1 MQNLCLFVIAQS
13 SHNKMMLVLFVSLF
27 ALSLIHIT
35 NAAVYNVRS
44 DNISLNNND
53 AQPGES
59 LQYYLKNTSKYF
71 SSNSQFHFKM
81 GHHYLNTDLV
91 IQNVTNVTLTGESLC
106 IIRCTSHVNIIIL
119 NVANFRLEN
128 ITFENCSTSYKNY
141 LHKDFRFKHDLIAKP
156 SSNASILLYHCESVE
171 ISNIAIIITEGNAG
185 IIIVN
190 VRNYS
195 KIANIHIT
203 LQTNCPSVNI
213 SSLQTN
219 GILIY
224 YDNWNNPNKT
234 FSEIR
239 LDKFHFT
246 TYGSCTHP
254 IYYAITSLLFQN
266 AANIT
271 VIIQNTIFTDLINV
285 TALYYYG
292 ETCGIGVMNHL
303 IVQNHT
309 VSNNT
314 GNPSLKM
321 FHIVL
326 YNIQCIDLFYL
337 FESRQ
342 SNHQQYNNISFINCK
357 FVNNYNMMSMI
368 RVSPASSQATTGYLY
383 LENNTFHSNRNTHF
397 LIMKSTNDAESLW
410 QLSNY
415 VEISESTVTSN
426 VHDEG
431 QDLISIANSRVKIYG
446 PLTIMHNRYYT
457 NIMRFYLSSS
467 SFQYDISICNNTVRQ
482 IVSFSFIFI
491 AEYANINISRNTLY
505 QLETHVDTY
514 SINSEP
520 ICRLQ
525 YYSETKNF
533 NLSALSMHG
542 ILSHNILTST
552 NFLFKRFD
560 LKCRSLD
567 GSLFQQI
574 RIQPDFFFAKGIIE
588 IENNTVISD
597 NVYKRPIPLSICKC
611 TDTKPGT
618 STEHD
623 NIDCYSPHLSSIYP
637 GQTLKVKLIVQK
649 QWLYHNFPI
658 PIVAKNTPLD
668 DCTVVDISQLSQLQ
682 FNHDCNSY
690 SYTLWPKDATVKM
703 CKLYIGLPNM
713 PEIFYVP
720 FKTCPLGFT
729 LQEDRKSCY
738 CDPVLNKI
746 SIKSCNLSDET
757 ILRPAYSWIFAKKDN
772 TNNITY
778 TVSSQCP
785 FDHCIP
791 QQTDLNLS
799 DPDSQ
804 CQFNRIGLL
813 CGKCQQ
819 GLSSV
824 FGSHK
829 CKHCSN
835 IHLLLIIPISIAGLA
850 LVAFLFIFDLTV
862 RNGTINICIF
872 YVNIININV
881 LILFPNCHSFVCV
894 ILSFVNFDFR
904 IASCFYNGMDDYAK
918 EWIQLMLSFYL
929 IIIAIVFII
938 LSRYSA
944 TVQRFTA
951 KKALPVL
958 ATLFLFSYTKVLVTV
973 CNVLFRY
980 STVTHLP
987 SNKIELVWS
996 ISTTTPLFGV
1006 KFLALFIVCIILFL
1020 ILLPFNLILLF
1031 TRTLSRLKLIA
1042 NFKPILDT
1050 YLGTYKDSA
1059 YYWTGLLLLIR
1070 AIVYALPSIDEDL
1083 SFLVISILLGGLL
1096 CLHAAVQ
1103 PYKSKFCNIQE
1114 CIAILN
1120 LLAVHAALLYK
1131 KNVVGQKMAMVLIS
1145 IGVYYFII
1153 AIVLHCCMYR
1163 WNNMIVKS
1171 IKCSLFMISKVK
1183 SICSKF
1189 VKVKS
1194 PQEDNSTEMLTF
1206 KSKIPDVAFPN
1217 FKEFQEPLLAI
1228 GPDK

>member
-1 MQNLCLFVIAQS
+1 
-13 SHNKMMLVLFVSLF
+13 
-27 ALSLIHIT
+27 
-35 NAAVYNVRS
+35 
-44 DNISLNNND
+44 
-53 AQPGES
+53 
-59 LQYYLKNTSKYF
+59 
-71 SSNSQFHFKM
+71 M
-81 GHHYLNTDLV
+81 GHHYLTTDLV
-91 IQNVTNVTLTGESLC
+91 IQDVTNVKLTGENLC

-119 NVANFRLEN
+119 NVTNFRLEN
-128 ITFENCSTSYKNY
+128 VTFENCSTSYKNC
-141 LHKDFRFKHDLIAKP
+141 LHKDFIFKRVLTSKP
-156 SSNASILLYHCESVE
+156 SSNASILLYHCMSVE
-171 ISNIAIIITEGNAG
+171 INNIAIIIIDGTAG
-185 IIIVN
+185 IFIIN

-203 LQTNCPSVNI
+203 LQTNCPPVNKI
-213 SSLQTN
+213 SLQTN

-234 FSEIR
+234 FSEIQ
-239 LDKFHFT
+239 LDNFQFT
-246 TYGSCTHP
+246 TNGSCTHP

-266 AANIT
+266 DANVT
-271 VIIQNTIFTDLINV
+271 VIIQNTIFTNLINV

-292 ETCGIGVMNHL
+292 ETCGSAVRNHL
-303 IVQNHT
+303 IVQNYT

-314 GNPSLKM
+314 GNPNLNM

-326 YNIQCIDLFYL
+326 YNIQCSDLFYL

-342 SNHQQYNNISFINCK
+342 SCHQQYNNISFINCK
-357 FVNNYNMMSMI
+357 FANNYNMMSMI
-368 RVSPASSQATTGYLY
+368 RVSPASSRATTGYLY
-383 LENNTFHSNRNTHF
+383 LENNTFHNNRNTHF
-397 LIMKSTNDAESLW
+397 LIMKSTNDAENIW

-415 VEISESTVTSN
+415 VEISKSIVTSN
-426 VHDEG
+426 IHDDG
-431 QDLISIANSRVKIYG
+431 QDLISIANSWVKIYG
-446 PLTIMHNRYYT
+446 PLTIMHNHYYT
-457 NIMRFYLSSS
+457 NILRFYLSSS
-467 SFQYDISICNNTVRQ
+467 SFQYDISICNNTIRQ
-482 IVSFSFIFI
+482 IGSFSFIFL
-491 AEYANINISRNTLY
+491 AEHATINISSNTVY
-505 QLETHVDTY
+505 KLENHVGTY
-514 SINSEP
+514 SINYEP
-520 ICRLQ
+520 ICLMQ
-525 YYSETKNF
+525 YYSETKYF
-533 NLSALSMHG
+533 NLSAFRFHG
-542 ILSHNILTST
+542 ILSHNIMMSAGLLNY
-552 NFLFKRFD
+552 NF
-560 LKCRSLD
+560 KCRWLD
-567 GSLFQQI
+567 GSLFQQNV
-574 RIQPDFFFAKGIIE
+574 IQADYLLAKGIIE
-588 IENNTVISD
+588 TENNKVISD
-597 NVYKRPIPLSICKC
+597 DVYKRPIPLSICKC

-623 NIDCYSPHLSSIYP
+623 NIDCYSPHLSSIFP

-649 QWLYHNFPI
+649 QWVHHKLFL
-658 PIVAKNTPLD
+658 PIVVENMQTQD
-668 DCTVVDISQLSQLQ
+668 DNCTCNVEDVSQLSQLR
-682 FNHDCNSY
+682 FNHNCNNY

-720 FKTCPLGFT
+720 FKPCPLGFT

-738 CDPVLNKI
+738 CDPVLNKL

-757 ILRPAYSWIFAKKDN
+757 ILRPAYSWIFAEKDN

-791 QQTDLNLS
+791 QQTNLNLS

-804 CQFNRIGLL
+804 CQFSRIGLL

-824 FGSHK
+824 FGSHQ

-835 IHLLLIIPISIAGLA
+835 IYLLLIIPISIAGLA
-850 LVAFLFIFDLTV
+850 LVAFLYIFDLTV
-862 RNGTINICIF
+862 RNGTINTYIF

-894 ILSFVNFDFR
+894 ILSFMNFDFR
-904 IASCFYNGMDDYAK
+904 ITSCFYNGMDDYAK

-944 TVQRFTA
+944 IVQRFTA
-951 KKALPVL
+951 RKALPVL

-987 SNKIELVWS
+987 SNKTELVWS

-1042 NFKPILDT
+1042 RFKPILDT
-1050 YLGTYKDSA
+1050 YFGAYKDSA

-1070 AIVYALPSIDEDL
+1070 AVVYALPSIDEDL
-1083 SFLVISILLGGLL
+1083 SFLVISVLLGGLL

-1114 CIAILN
+1114 CFTILN
-1120 LLAVHAALLYK
+1120 LSAVHAALLYK
-1131 KNVVGQKMAMVLIS
+1131 KNVVGQKIAMVLIS

-1163 WNNMIVKS
+1163 WNNLIVKS
-1171 IKCSLFMISKVK
+1171 IQWSLFMISKVK
-1183 SICSKF
+1183 CKF

-1194 PQEDNSTEMLTF
+1194 PQEDNSTEINSL
-1206 KSKIPDVAFPN
+1206 KSRIPDVAYPN
-1217 FKEFQEPLLAI
+1217 IQELQESLLAI